1 MAFNYEKDSQNIVT
15 ITMDMDGRSANVIN
29 GEFSNLWIGAMERLE
44 NEKKL
49 AGVIIASAKK
59 TFLAGGDLELIMAID
74 DPEQAFNLVEKLKF
88 DLRRIEKLG
97 RPIVAAINGAALG
110 GGLEIALCC
119 SHRIALNNPKTKIG
133 FPEVTLGILPTAGGL
148 IRATRLIGLEAALP
162 FLIDGKQVTPSL
174 AKKLG
179 IIDDTADNIK
189 DLFLKAKQYILANPE
204 KLQPWDTKDYKM
216 PGGNAN
222 DPKIAQMLSIAPAM
236 LSKKTN
242 GNYPAPEAIL
252 SAAVEGSV
260 VDFDT
265 ASKIE
270 SRYFVE
276 LATGKVAK
284 NMINAFWFQLNK
296 IKSGVSRPKDIPN
309 FKTKKLGVL
318 GSGLMGHG
326 IAYVSALSGI
336 EVIMIDSTMK
346 NVRKGLEK
354 IQSLLDKRIKNG
366 LISEM
371 KKKEVLS
378 RINCSD
384 DYGMLKECDLIIE
397 AVFEDRKLKGQV
409 TVEAENIMRPDG
421 VFASNTSTIPI
432 TKLAE
437 KSMRPDQFIGIH
449 FFSPVHKMKLV
460 EIIMG
465 KNTSQK
471 TLAKAFDF
479 ILQIKKIPIVVND
492 SFGFYTSRVFERYIC
507 EGMALLE
514 EGNPAELIESAGKK
528 AGHPVGPLAVV
539 DEISIGLAA
548 HIRKQSREE
557 MIEKN
562 QKWFVESWDKVIDFM
577 TEKVK
582 RLGRASGSGFYDY
595 PEGGKKYLWPQLKK
609 YFPISKNILPREEM
623 IDRMLFAQVIET
635 IRCYEE
641 GVLNSIADANIG
653 SIFGWGFPAF
663 KGGTLQYV
671 NDYGVQKFLKRTI
684 ELEKSYG
691 DRFAPP
697 KLLIDFVDQGKT
709 FI

>member
-29 GEFSNLWIGAMERLE
+29 GEFSNLWIEAMERLE

-49 AGVIIASAKK
+49 AGVIVASAKK
-59 TFLAGGDLELIMAID
+59 TFLAGGDLEMIMAID

-119 SHRIALNNPKTKIG
+119 NYRIALNSPKTKIG

-148 IRATRLIGLEAALP
+148 IRTTRLIGLEAALP
-162 FLIDGKQVTPSL
+162 FLLDGKQVSPSL

-265 ASKIE
+265 ASNIE

-309 FKTKKLGVL
+309 FETKKLGVL

-397 AVFEDRKLKGQV
+397 AAYEDRELKGQV
-409 TVEAENIMRPDG
+409 TVKAENIMKPTG

-432 TKLAE
+432 TKLAK
-437 KSMRPDQFIGIH
+437 KSIRPDQFIGIH
-449 FFSPVHKMKLV
+449 FFSPVQKMKLV
-460 EIIMG
+460 EIIKG
-465 KNTSQK
+465 KNTSQE

-562 QKWFVESWDKVIDFM
+562 QKWSIESWDKVIDFM

-595 PEGGKKYLWPQLKK
+595 PEGGKKYLWPQLKR
-609 YFPISKNILPREEM
+609 YFPISKNILPQEEM
-623 IDRMLFAQVIET
+623 ID
-635 IRCYEE
+635 
-641 GVLNSIADANIG
+641 
-653 SIFGWGFPAF
+653 
-663 KGGTLQYV
+663 
-671 NDYGVQKFLKRTI
+671 
-684 ELEKSYG
+684 
-691 DRFAPP
+691 
-697 KLLIDFVDQGKT
+697 
-709 FI
+709 

>member
-1 MAFNYEKDSQNIVT
+1 MAFNYQKDSQNIVT

-29 GEFSNLWIGAMERLE
+29 NEFSNLWIEVMERLE

-59 TFLAGGDLELIMAID
+59 TFLAGGDLEMIMALD

-88 DLRRIEKLG
+88 HLRRIEKLG

-119 SHRIALNNPKTKIG
+119 NYRIALNSPKTKIG

-562 QKWFVESWDKVIDFM
+562 QKWSIESWDKVIDFM

-595 PEGGKKYLWPQLKK
+595 PEGGKKYLWPQLKR
-609 YFPISKNILPREEM
+609 YFPISKNILPQEEM

-709 FI
+709 FA

>member
-29 GEFSNLWIGAMERLE
+29 GEFSNLWIEAMERLE

-49 AGVIIASAKK
+49 SGVIIASAKK
-59 TFLAGGDLELIMAID
+59 TFLAGGDLEMIMALD
-74 DPEQAFNLVEKLKF
+74 DPEQAFNLVEKLKL

-97 RPIVAAINGAALG
+97 KPIVAAINGAALG
-110 GGLEIALCC
+110 GGLEISLCC
-119 SHRIALNNPKTKIG
+119 NHRIAVNSPKTKIG

-148 IRATRLIGLEAALP
+148 IRVTRLVGLEAALP

-309 FKTKKLGVL
+309 FETKKLGVL

-384 DYGMLKECDLIIE
+384 DYDMLKECDLIIE

-409 TVEAENIMRPDG
+409 TVKAENIMKPDG

-432 TKLAE
+432 TKLAK

-460 EIIMG
+460 EIIKG

-582 RLGRASGSGFYDY
+582 RFGRASGSGFYDY
-595 PEGGKKYLWPQLKK
+595 PEGGKKYLWPQLKR
-609 YFPISKNILPREEM
+609 YFPISKNILPQEEM

-641 GVLNSIADANIG
+641 GVLNSIEDANIG

-684 ELEKSYG
+684 ELEKLYG

>member
-29 GEFSNLWIGAMERLE
+29 GEFSNLWIEAMERLE

-49 AGVIIASAKK
+49 SGVIIASAKK
-59 TFLAGGDLELIMAID
+59 TFLAGGDLEMIMALD
-74 DPEQAFNLVEKLKF
+74 DPEQAFNLVEKLKL

-97 RPIVAAINGAALG
+97 KPIVAAINGAALG
-110 GGLEIALCC
+110 GGLEISLCC
-119 SHRIALNNPKTKIG
+119 NHRIAVNSPKTKIG

-148 IRATRLIGLEAALP
+148 IRVTRLVGLEAALP

-309 FKTKKLGVL
+309 FETKKLGVL

-371 KKKEVLS
+371 KKKEVSS

-409 TVEAENIMRPDG
+409 TVKAENIMKPDG

-432 TKLAE
+432 TKLAK

-460 EIIMG
+460 EIIKG

-582 RLGRASGSGFYDY
+582 RFGRASGSGFYDY

-641 GVLNSIADANIG
+641 GVLNSIEDANIG

-684 ELEKSYG
+684 ELEKLYG

>member
-29 GEFSNLWIGAMERLE
+29 GEFSNLWIEAMERLE

-59 TFLAGGDLELIMAID
+59 TFLAGGDLEMIMAID

-236 LSKKTN
+236 LTKKTN

-309 FKTKKLGVL
+309 FETKKLGVL

-336 EVIMIDSTMK
+336 EVVMIDSTMK
-346 NVRKGLEK
+346 NARKGLEK

-366 LISEM
+366 LISEI

-378 RINCSD
+378 KINCSD
-384 DYGMLKECDLIIE
+384 DYDMLKECDLIIE

-409 TVEAENIMRPDG
+409 TAKAENIMKPDG

-432 TKLAE
+432 TKLAK

-460 EIIMG
+460 EIIKG
-465 KNTSQK
+465 RNTSQ
-471 TLAKAFDF
+471 
-479 ILQIKKIPIVVND
+479 
-492 SFGFYTSRVFERYIC
+492 
-507 EGMALLE
+507 
-514 EGNPAELIESAGKK
+514 
-528 AGHPVGPLAVV
+528 
-539 DEISIGLAA
+539 
-548 HIRKQSREE
+548 
-557 MIEKN
+557 
-562 QKWFVESWDKVIDFM
+562 
-577 TEKVK
+577 
-582 RLGRASGSGFYDY
+582 
-595 PEGGKKYLWPQLKK
+595 
-609 YFPISKNILPREEM
+609 
-623 IDRMLFAQVIET
+623 
-635 IRCYEE
+635 
-641 GVLNSIADANIG
+641 
-653 SIFGWGFPAF
+653 
-663 KGGTLQYV
+663 
-671 NDYGVQKFLKRTI
+671 
-684 ELEKSYG
+684 
-691 DRFAPP
+691 
-697 KLLIDFVDQGKT
+697 
-709 FI
+709 

>member
-1 MAFNYEKDSQNIVT
+1 MAFNYQKDSQNIVT

-29 GEFSNLWIGAMERLE
+29 DEFSNLWIEVMERLE

-59 TFLAGGDLELIMAID
+59 TFLAGGDLEMIMAID
-74 DPEQAFNLVEKLKF
+74 DPGQAFNLVEKLKF
-88 DLRRIEKLG
+88 DLRRIEKLR

-119 SHRIALNNPKTKIG
+119 NYRIALNSPKTKIG

-148 IRATRLIGLEAALP
+148 IRTTRLIGLEAALP
-162 FLIDGKQVTPSL
+162 FLLDGKQVTPSL

-346 NVRKGLEK
+346 NARKGLEK

-366 LISEM
+366 LISEI

-378 RINCSD
+378 KINCSD
-384 DYGMLKECDLIIE
+384 DYDMLKECDLIIE

-409 TVEAENIMRPDG
+409 TAKAENIMKPDG

-432 TKLAE
+432 TKLAK
-437 KSMRPDQFIGIH
+437 KSIRPDQFIGIH

-460 EIIMG
+460 EIIKG
-465 KNTSQK
+465 KNTSQE

-562 QKWFVESWDKVIDFM
+562 QKWSVESWDKVIDFM

-595 PEGGKKYLWPQLKK
+595 PEGGKKYLWPQLKR
-609 YFPISKNILPREEM
+609 YFPISKNILPQEEM

-709 FI
+709 FA

>member
-309 FKTKKLGVL
+309 FETKKLGVL

-384 DYGMLKECDLIIE
+384 DYDMLKECDLIIE

-409 TVEAENIMRPDG
+409 TVKAENIMRPDG
-421 VFASNTSTIPI
+421 VFGSNTSTIPI

-460 EIIMG
+460 EIIKG

-595 PEGGKKYLWPQLKK
+595 PDGGKKYLWPQLKR
-609 YFPISKNILPREEM
+609 YFPISKNILPQEEM

-684 ELEKSYG
+684 ELEKLYG

-709 FI
+709 FA

>member
-460 EIIMG
+460 EIIKG

-562 QKWFVESWDKVIDFM
+562 QKWSVESWDKVIDFM

-709 FI
+709 FA

>member
-309 FKTKKLGVL
+309 FETKKLGVL

-384 DYGMLKECDLIIE
+384 DYDMLKECDLIIE

-409 TVEAENIMRPDG
+409 TVKAENIMKPDG

-432 TKLAE
+432 TKLAK

-460 EIIMG
+460 EIIKG
-465 KNTSQK
+465 KNTSQE

-562 QKWFVESWDKVIDFM
+562 QKWSVESWDKVIDFM

-595 PEGGKKYLWPQLKK
+595 PEGGKKYLWPQLKR
-609 YFPISKNILPREEM
+609 YFPISKNILPQEEM

-709 FI
+709 FA

>member
-119 SHRIALNNPKTKIG
+119 SHRIALNSPKTKIG

-309 FKTKKLGVL
+309 FETKKLGVL

-409 TVEAENIMRPDG
+409 TVKAENIMKPDG

-432 TKLAE
+432 TKLAK

-595 PEGGKKYLWPQLKK
+595 PEGGKKYLWPQLKR
-609 YFPISKNILPREEM
+609 YFPISKNILPQEEM

-709 FI
+709 FT